1 MNPIQERYELAKE
14 RILGLAD
21 EIQGPYKEFLLRAL
35 ELLTEIIKIQET
47 EQPRRKQYEEWNQSL
62 YSDLAGENYA
72 ASFANPTY
80 AVSRFGETMG
90 QYLAW
95 LMAQIRD
102 AIIPAFE
109 KDTYEIVLRMELF
122 LQAVTILLEE
132 DEPERF
138 LKEIIYYYVHDYN
151 EERMEKNIRRML
163 CFEEQG
169 IYDIVMN
176 SDFSDTSYL
185 YRYGEYITENEIK
198 MAEFLQ
204 SMPEETLAAMAHTYT
219 EGYRKGFEVAG
230 IDLTKKQTVQIRY
243 HIGFEPMVR
252 QAVLQFERMGLRPV
266 FTRHTNT
273 RAVGVVSTS
282 PNKQYQYDHRY
293 DEALYL
299 NKALVQERLKMAE
312 KIFEKYKEEAAGYAG
327 PAVIEVFG
335 EKLFSPQTK
344 KESPAYTNEQEK
356 MSVEYTRDYALIQNR
371 YIPQDQYSFTIIAYP
386 IPEIGEQFEEIF
398 KATVEVNT
406 LDMEQYK
413 KIQQALIDALDQGEY
428 VQVTGRGNNRTNM
441 RICLHELS
449 DPKSQTNFENC
460 LADVNIPVGEVFTS
474 PVLTGTEGTL
484 HVTQVYLNELR
495 YENLQ
500 ITFRDGMIQS
510 YTCTNYDQEEENRK
524 YIKENILHNRETLP
538 IGEFAIGT
546 NTTAYV
552 MGRRFGIEAQLPI
565 LIAEKT
571 GLHFAVGDTCYS
583 MSEDVVL
590 HNPDGKEIIAKENE
604 CSALRNTD
612 ISKAYFNCH
621 TDITIPYDELG
632 DIVVFTKTGKSIT
645 LIQEGKFV
653 LPGTEQLNEVLAEG
667 KEKHENG

>member
-1 MNPIQERYELAKE
+1 MNLIQERYELAKE
-14 RILGLAD
+14 RILELTK
-21 EIQGPYKEFLLRAL
+21 EIQGPYKEFLLRTT
-35 ELLTEIIKIQET
+35 ELMIKIINIQET
-47 EQPRRKQYEEWNQSL
+47 EKPQYRQYEEWNQSL
-62 YSDLAGENYA
+62 YSDLIGDNYA
-72 ASFANPTY
+72 VSFANPAYT
-80 AVSRFGETMG
+80 VSLFGTLTG

-95 LMAQIRD
+95 LTAQIRD
-102 AIIPAFE
+102 AIVAAYE
-109 KDTYEIVLRMELF
+109 KDIYEIVLRMELF
-122 LQAVTILLEE
+122 LQVVTVLQEE
-132 DEPERF
+132 EEPERF

-151 EERMEKNIRRML
+151 EEQMENNIRRML
-163 CFEEQG
+163 CFEAQG
-169 IYDIVMN
+169 IYDIVMH
-176 SDFSDTSYL
+176 SDFSDVSYL
-185 YRYGEYITENEIK
+185 YRYGEYITENEIT
-198 MAEFLQ
+198 MAQFLQ
-204 SMPEETLAAMAHTYT
+204 SMPEEKLAAMAHTYT

-230 IDLTKKQTVQIRY
+230 IDLIKKKTVQIRY

-252 QAVLQFERMGLRPV
+252 QAVLQFENMGLKPV
-266 FTRHTNT
+266 FMRRTNT
-273 RAVGVVSTS
+273 KAIGVVSTS

-293 DEALYL
+293 DDALYL
-299 NKALVQERLKMAE
+299 NKAFVQERLKMAE
-312 KIFEKYKEEAAGYAG
+312 KVYEKYKEEAAGYAG

-335 EKLFSPQTK
+335 EKLFTPETK
-344 KESPAYTNEQEK
+344 KESPAYTKEQEQL
-356 MSVEYTRDYALIQNR
+356 SVEYTRDYALIQNR

-386 IPEIGEQFEEIF
+386 IPEIGTQFEEIF
-398 KATVEVNT
+398 QATVEVNT

-428 VQVTGRGNNRTNM
+428 VRVTGRGSNHTDM
-441 RICLHELS
+441 RIQLHELQN
-449 DPKSQTNFENC
+449 PERETNFENC

-474 PVLTGTEGTL
+474 PVLTGTEGML

-500 ITFRDGMIQS
+500 LTFVDGMIQS
-510 YTCTNYDQEEENRK
+510 YTCTNYDKEEENKK
-524 YIKENILHNRETLP
+524 YIKENVLHNRETLP

-552 MGRRFGIEAQLPI
+552 MGRKFGIEAQLPI

-571 GLHFAVGDTCYS
+571 GPHFAVGDTCYS
-583 MSEDVVL
+583 MSEEVVL

-645 LIQEGKFV
+645 LIQEGRFV
-653 LPGTEQLNEVLAEG
+653 LPGTEQLNDVLTEG
-667 KEKHENG
+667 KEK